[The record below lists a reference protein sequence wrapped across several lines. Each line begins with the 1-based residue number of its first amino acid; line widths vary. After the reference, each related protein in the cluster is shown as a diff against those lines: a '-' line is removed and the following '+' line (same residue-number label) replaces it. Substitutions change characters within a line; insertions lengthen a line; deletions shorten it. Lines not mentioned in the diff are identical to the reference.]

1 MSRAAERLEN
11 ITKIER
17 LLRELEQH
25 GFWKFGS
32 FKDQS
37 ALDDNKDDVLRI
49 LNLIET
55 ELERA
60 GLWDRSIES
69 TDEKDGEVDV
79 MRPAGPMVTL
89 DHIGQMARL
98 AESCLKQHK
107 A

>member
-1 MSRAAERLEN
+1 MNRAAERLEN

-25 GFWKFGS
+25 AFWKFGA

-37 ALDDNKDDVLRI
+37 ALDDNKDDILRI

-60 GLWDRSIES
+60 GLWDRSIENA
-69 TDEKDGEVDV
+69 DDKEGEMDLT
-79 MRPAGPMVTL
+79 RPVGPMVTL

-107 A
+107 V